1 MIRFFAGHPTIAN
14 LLMAGFLLAGLFV
27 APTLLRETF
36 PRAAQNEVEVT
47 VPYPG
52 ARPEDVEAAICERIE
67 NALDAVT
74 GIERQSCEAR
84 EGRARSVVRM
94 REGDDYQAFLADVK
108 SEIDAITDLPS
119 RAETARVRAL
129 GQTDFV
135 ASIAVT
141 GPERRTDLKDLAE
154 VTRTRMLAWGGIPK
168 VDIRGFSTRELHV
181 GLKPEAM
188 RQFGIS
194 VADLARLLQSGSV
207 DLPAGDINTS
217 TETLLLRVAEERR
230 SVDDLAALV
239 VRSSSAGGQVHLG
252 DIATITEQ
260 FASSDDVITFDG
272 RPAAVLDISKTRAE
286 DALTIVDQVKAF
298 IEAERQLGPPGVVM
312 EITTDAA
319 SVVRDRLTLVVVN
332 GLQGLGLVFLVLW
345 LFFGFRFSFWV
356 AMGLPVSFMGGVA
369 LMGMVGYSLNL
380 MTTLGL
386 LIVIGLLMDDAIVI
400 AENIARQ
407 REKGQSPMEAAVTG
421 ATQVFP
427 NVLASFGTTAMIFGS
442 LAFLQ
447 GDIGAVLRVVPVVM
461 LFVLAVSLIEAFLI
475 LPHHLIHSLEARAR
489 PRGLTARVEAGVV
502 WARERLVGPLVDLC
516 IRWRYVTAGLSFA
529 ALLVSASMLAG
540 GYLKFTA
547 FPELDGDTIVAR
559 VLLPQGTPLAR
570 TQAIVA
576 QLEAGLDEV
585 NAEVSPQQ
593 PGGAD
598 LIKHVSVYYG
608 ENRDA
613 FESGAHVATVSVDL
627 LPSADRVHR
636 PDAIME
642 LWREIVGPV
651 PDVISLKFAESTI
664 GPAGIA
670 IDMRLKG
677 DDLVALK
684 SASVELQDWIWQYAG
699 VTSVLDDLRPGK
711 RELRITLNDAAGPM
725 GITASIIAD
734 QLRAAYFGTTVSELQ
749 VRGNLL
755 EVTAQFAAEYQDRHR
770 SFDDFHIARADGSTI
785 PLGVVAD
792 AEIGQGYNRINREN
806 GIRTITVQGTID
818 TRIANANAI
827 VGDVLA
833 NFVPDFLLR
842 HPGIALDVEGQNA
855 EAGKTQQSMLKGFL
869 VGLIGVFLLLSFL
882 FRSYVEPLVVMLVIP
897 LSLTGAIFGHMAMG
911 LDFSMPSMLGF
922 VALAGVVVN
931 NSILLVDFVKREH
944 GDAATVAVAA
954 ARAARARF
962 RAIFLTTTTTAAG
975 LLPILTE
982 TSLQAQILIPLVAS
996 LVFGLLT
1003 ASLIVLFALPAIYA
1017 ILDDLGLST
1026 LAAERRAAAQRPHAI
1041 KKNAASR

>member
-14 LLMAGFLLAGLFV
+14 LLMILFLVAGLFV

-36 PRAAQNEVEVT
+36 PRAEQNEVEIT

-52 ARPEDVEAAICERIE
+52 ARPEDVESAICERIE

-84 EGRARSVVRM
+84 EGSARSIVKM
-94 REGDDYQAFLADVK
+94 REGEDFQSFVADVK
-108 SEIDAITDLPS
+108 SEIDAITDFPD
-119 RAETARVRAL
+119 RAEAARVRPL

-135 ASIAVT
+135 ASIAIT
-141 GPERRTDLKDLAE
+141 GPDTRTGLKDYAE
-154 VTRTRMLAWGGIPK
+154 DVRTRMLQWGGIPK
-168 VDIRGFSTRELHV
+168 VDIRGFSTRELQI
-181 GLKPEAM
+181 GLKPGALH
-188 RQFGIS
+188 QFGVS
-194 VADLARLLQSGSV
+194 VSDIARAVQAGSL
-207 DLPAGDINTS
+207 DLPAGSLETS
-217 TETLLLRVAEERR
+217 TETLLIRIAEERR
-230 SVDDLAALV
+230 DVADLAALI
-239 VRSSSAGGQVHLG
+239 VRSSAGGGQVRLG
-252 DIATITEQ
+252 DIAEITER
-260 FASSDDVITFDG
+260 FALDDDVVMFDG
-272 RPAAVLDISKTRAE
+272 RPAAILDINKTRAE
-286 DALTIVDQVKAF
+286 DSLRIIDALQAF
-298 IEAERQLGPPGVVM
+298 LAAESQQAPPGVIM

-332 GLQGLGLVFLVLW
+332 GLQGLALVFLVLW

-369 LMGMVGYSLNL
+369 LMGLVGYSLNL

-400 AENIARQ
+400 AENIARL
-407 REKGQSPMEAAVTG
+407 REKGRSAMDAAVEG
-421 ATQVFP
+421 AAQVFP

-447 GDIGAVLRVVPVVM
+447 GDLGAVLRVVPVVM
-461 LFVLAVSLIEAFLI
+461 LFVLMISLIEAFLI
-475 LPHHLIHSLEARAR
+475 LPHHLIHSLEARTK
-489 PRGLTARVEAGVV
+489 PGGISARVEAALA
-502 WARERLVGPLVDLC
+502 WTRERLVGPLVDFT
-516 IRWRYVTAGLSFA
+516 IRWRYATAGVSFA
-529 ALLVSASMLAG
+529 VLLVSVAMLAG

-559 VLLPQGTPLAR
+559 VLLPQGTPLSR
-570 TQAIVA
+570 TEAIVA
-576 QLEAGLDEV
+576 RLEDGLDQV
-585 NAEVSPQQ
+585 NERLSPEQ
-593 PGGAD
+593 PEGAD
-598 LIKHVSVYYG
+598 LIRHVSVYYG
-608 ENRDA
+608 LNRDA
-613 FESGAHVATVSVDL
+613 FETGAHVATVSVDL
-627 LPSADRVHR
+627 LPSAERTSR
-636 PDAIME
+636 PDAIMQ
-642 LWREIVGPV
+642 LWRDIVGQV
-651 PDVISLKFAESTI
+651 PDVISLKYAESTI

-670 IDMRLKG
+670 IDLRLKG
-677 DDLVALK
+677 DDLTLLK
-684 SASVELQDWIWQYAG
+684 SASLELQDWLWQYNG
-699 VTSVLDDLRPGK
+699 VTSILDDLRPGK
-711 RELRITLNDAAGPM
+711 RELRISLNDAAGPM
-725 GITASIIAD
+725 GVTAAIIAD
-734 QLRAAYFGTTVSELQ
+734 QLRAAYFGTTISEMQ
-749 VRGNLL
+749 VDGSLL
-755 EVTAQFAAEYQDRHR
+755 EVTAQLAAQAQSSERA
-770 SFDDFHIARADGSTI
+770 FDDFIIARGDGSNV
-785 PLGVVAD
+785 PLGIVANI
-792 AEIGQGYNRINREN
+792 ETGQGYARINREN
-806 GIRTITVQGTID
+806 GMRTVTVQGSID

-827 VGDVLA
+827 VGDTLTR
-833 NFVPDFLLR
+833 FVPGLQAKY
-842 HPGIALDVEGQNA
+842 PGVAIDVEGQNA

-882 FRSYVEPLVVMLVIP
+882 FRSYVEPIVVMLVIP
-897 LSLTGAIFGHMAMG
+897 LSLPGAIFGHMAMG

-944 GDAATVAVAA
+944 GDAATVAIAA

-1026 LAAERRAAAQRPHAI
+1026 LAHERRAAAA
-1041 KKNAASR
+1041 